1 MKEKQGKTIFLDGSF
16 VNEAD
21 AKVSVFDH
29 GLLYGDG
36 VFEGIRAYGGRVF
49 RLEEHLE
56 RLFDSAKAIRLPIPL
71 SLDDL
76 TKAVLE
82 CCRKNALWD
91 GYIRLVVTRGKGDL
105 GLNPS
110 SCPKP
115 TIFIIADNIRLYPAS
130 VYERGL
136 RLHTAAVRRVSSA
149 AIDPAIKSLNYLN
162 NILAKMEAA
171 ATGADEALLL
181 NEQGY
186 VAECSGDNVFAVKH
200 GEISTPPVSAG
211 GLPGITRRE
220 ILRLAREEGIPL
232 LERNMTRYD
241 LFVADEV
248 FLTGTAAEIV
258 PVIEVDGR
266 TVGTGKPGSLTQRL
280 LLRFRALTRSTGPLI
295 YSSGESAATQAAQQQ

>member
-1 MKEKQGKTIFLDGSF
+1 MKEQQGKKIFLDGRF
-16 VNEAD
+16 VDAAD

-56 RLFDSAKAIRLPIPL
+56 RLFDSAKAIRLQIPL
-71 SLDDL
+71 SLEEL
-76 TKAVLE
+76 TNAVLE
-82 CCRKNALWD
+82 CCRQNSLWD

-105 GLNPS
+105 GLNPT

-115 TIFIIADNIRLYPAS
+115 TLFIIADTIRLYPAS

-136 RLHTAAVRRVSSA
+136 RLHTAAIRRISSEA
-149 AIDPAIKSLNYLN
+149 LEPAVKSLNYLN
-162 NILAKMEAA
+162 NILAKMEAGA
-171 ATGADEALLL
+171 SGADESLLL

-186 VAECSGDNVFAVKH
+186 VAECSGDNIFAFKH
-200 GEISTPPVSAG
+200 GELATPPVSAG
-211 GLPGITRRE
+211 VLPGITRRE
-220 ILRLAREEGIPL
+220 ILRLGREEGIPVV
-232 LERNMTRYD
+232 ERNMTRYD
-241 LFVADEV
+241 LFIADEV

-258 PVIEVDGR
+258 PVIEIDGR

-280 LLRFRALTRSTGPLI
+280 LLRFRALTQSTGPLI
-295 YSSGESAATQAAQQQ
+295 YSSGEPAAIEASQQQ

>member
-1 MKEKQGKTIFLDGSF
+1 MKEGQGKKIFLDGAF
-16 VNEAD
+16 VDEAD

-56 RLFDSAKAIRLPIPL
+56 RLFDSAKAIRLQLPL
-71 SLDDL
+71 SLEEL
-76 TKAVLE
+76 AKAVLD

-105 GLNPS
+105 GLNPA

-115 TIFIIADNIRLYPAS
+115 TIFIIADSIRLYPAAT
-130 VYERGL
+130 YERGL

-162 NILAKMEAA
+162 NILAKMEAGA
-171 ATGADEALLL
+171 AGADEALLL

-186 VAECSGDNVFAVKH
+186 IAECSGDNIFAVKH
-200 GEISTPPVSAG
+200 GELATPPVSAG

-232 LERNMTRYD
+232 VERNMTRYD
-241 LFVADEV
+241 LFVADEI
-248 FLTGTAAEIV
+248 FLTGTAAEIA
-258 PVIEVDGR
+258 PVVEVDGR
-266 TVGTGKPGSLTQRL
+266 TVGTGRPGSLTQRF

-295 YSSGESAATQAAQQQ
+295 YSAGEPAVIQAAQQQ